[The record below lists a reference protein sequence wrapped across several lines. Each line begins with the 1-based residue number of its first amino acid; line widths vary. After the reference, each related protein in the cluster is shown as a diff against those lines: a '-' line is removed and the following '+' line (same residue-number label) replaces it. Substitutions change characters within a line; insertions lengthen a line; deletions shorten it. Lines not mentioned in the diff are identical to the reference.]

1 MCANNRNSIPW
12 PGTVNG
18 EFCKIKCYFAAGGV
32 DVVKGVAGT
41 VGVGGEMVVF
51 FGNMVG
57 TVEDGE
63 GGVAGTGGD
72 LLELFHAYRLLMYQ
86 TNFCRHLVIKL

>member
-1 MCANNRNSIPW
+1 MLELIS
-12 PGTVNG
+12 
-18 EFCKIKCYFAAGGV
+18 EFFSFFCVYPIFAGGV

-51 FGNMVG
+51 FGHRVG

-63 GGVAGTGGD
+63 GGVAGAGGEVVDGEVGAGVD
-72 LLELFHAYRLLMYQ
+72 LLAALEIAVGLM
-86 TNFCRHLVIKL
+86 